1 MKIATFNVN
10 SVRARLPV
18 LLRWLQEESPDC
30 VALQET
36 KVEDAKFPL
45 AEFLEAGYTVSHHGQ
60 PRYNGVAFLSKR
72 PMEDVTTG
80 FGDPDWPE
88 DCRIIQGTY
97 QGVKVIGTYVPNGTA
112 VGSEKFAYKLAWF
125 ERFGRLVRERTSPD
139 DPVVWLGDINVAPR
153 PEDVFDPVKL
163 EGNVC
168 YHPDERAALAR
179 LMEWGWTDC
188 FRKFHPEPGQF
199 TYWEFFLPNGF
210 KRNLGWRID
219 HVYASPGLVERCT
232 SCTVDKEPR
241 SWERPSDHTPVI
253 ATFGT

>member
-10 SVRARLPV
+10 SVRARMPV
-18 LLRWLQEESPDC
+18 LLKWLQEESPDC

-45 AEFLEAGYTVSHHGQ
+45 AEFSEAGYDVSFHGQ
-60 PRYNGVAFLSKR
+60 PRYNGVAFLSKG
-72 PMEDVTTG
+72 PMEEVRTG

-88 DCRIIQGTY
+88 DCRIIQGVY
-97 QGVKVIGTYVPNGTA
+97 RGVKVIGTYVPNGTA

-125 ERFGRLVRERTSPD
+125 ERFGRMVTELCRPE
-139 DPVVWLGDINVAPR
+139 DPVVWLGDINVAPT

-163 EGNVC
+163 EGTVC
-168 YHPDERAALAR
+168 FHPDERAALAR

-188 FRKFHPEPGQF
+188 YRRFHPEPGQF

-219 HVYASPGLVERCT
+219 HVYASPGVVARC
-232 SCTVDKEPR
+232 SDCTIDKEPR
-241 SWERPSDHTPVI
+241 SWERPSDHTPVV